1 MGVITV
7 RNLGQVRIAGDTP
20 TKKEIQRIGALIKTK
35 KEKAEK
41 RALPGIT
48 DDIEIPE
55 LTETGRQNLE
65 NIENYLKSPEFK
77 RLGTEVAFAVGGAMT
92 GGTLAAARLALRPAL
107 QTLYRS
113 LGAGV
118 GQATGAGIAS
128 TTFDPKEELAKD
140 VLRAFAQGATFEAV
154 GAAIPALINK
164 IKLRGIKTTKE
175 ADEAEKIIKS
185 QKEELGK
192 DISKLDDELATALK
206 EGQLTPGLQTENRFI
221 DIAENVT
228 EKSLFG
234 GGKLIKARKGAETLT
249 NKFLDDYIAN
259 YGDITRSD
267 YGDLLQ
273 RAITGNVDEW
283 KIAAKG
289 AYQALDDKLKVVS
302 GGARVDITDIKKSA
316 QKLLD
321 EAKPTEK
328 LQPDALKI
336 PRTILDQNDF
346 VPFSTANAIRSQFLG
361 VTRSTN
367 ELISGQ
373 SQRYAATLAKE
384 ITETLDDVG
393 KSNLSPSVRE
403 AYTKA
408 QKIWRDGSEVFNT
421 KLINKLIRDDPEQVF
436 KTLIKP
442 ERPSTVQ
449 KVFKAIN
456 ETKDEAVKKDLKDS
470 LKGAFLFDL
479 KSESIKRY
487 DTLKGDY
494 LLKNLNKY
502 GDSVLNE
509 LFTPAELANVRGLL
523 KSLKVAQQKTVGEG
537 VPGGVFIQLTQAG
550 ALLGLGTGVLTAPSI
565 AILLTPKIISS
576 LFTNPKFVNLLK
588 QGFALKPGDPKYYR
602 WSTRFINA
610 MVTEGL
616 MDRDEADDAL
626 DELESTR

>member
-7 RNLGQVRIAGDTP
+7 RNLGQVRIAGETP
-20 TKKEIQRIGALIKTK
+20 TKQEIQRIGALVK
-35 KEKAEK
+35 KNKQKAEK
-41 RALPGIT
+41 RALPGII
-48 DDIEIPE
+48 DDIEIAE
-55 LTETGRQNLE
+55 GNERTEA
-65 NIENYLKSPEFK
+65 IENYLKSKEFA
-77 RLGTEVAFAVGGAMT
+77 RLATEVGFAVGGAMT

-154 GAAIPALINK
+154 GAAVPALINK

-175 ADEAEKIIKS
+175 ADEAEQIIKS

-192 DISKLDDELATALK
+192 VSKLDDELATALK

-289 AYQALDDKLKVVS
+289 AYQALDDKLRVVS

-321 EAKPTEK
+321 EAKPTAK

-442 ERPSTVQ
+442 ERPSTVK

-456 ETKDEAVKKDLKDS
+456 KTKDEAVKKDLKDS

-550 ALLGLGTGVLTAPSI
+550 ALLGLGTGMFTLPSA

-616 MDRDEADDAL
+616 IDRDEADDAL

>member
-1 MGVITV
+1 MAVITV
-7 RNLGQVRIAGDTP
+7 RNLGQVRIAGETP
-20 TKKEIQRIGALIKTK
+20 TEQEKQRIGLLVQRQK
-35 KEKAEK
+35 KKLE
-41 RALPGIT
+41 RRSLPGIV
-48 DDIEIPE
+48 DDIDIAEGNE
-55 LTETGRQNLE
+55 RTEA
-65 NIENYLKSPEFK
+65 IENYLKSKEFA
-77 RLGTEVAFAVGGAMT
+77 RLATEVGFAIGGAMT
-92 GGTLAAARLALRPAL
+92 GGTLTAARLVLRPAL

-154 GAAIPALINK
+154 GAAVPALINK
-164 IKLRGIKTTKE
+164 IKVRGIKTTKE
-175 ADEAEKIIKS
+175 ADEAEQIIKS
-185 QKEELGK
+185 QKEK
-192 DISKLDDELATALK
+192 YSDVSKLDDEFANALK

-221 DIAENVT
+221 DIAENIT

-234 GGKLIKARKGAETLT
+234 GGKLIRARKGAETLT
-249 NKFLDDYIAN
+249 NKFLDDYISN
-259 YGDITRSD
+259 YGDITRKD

-273 RAITGNVDEW
+273 RTITGNVDQW
-283 KIAAKG
+283 KIASKN
-289 AYQALDDKLKVVS
+289 AYKELDDKLNVVS
-302 GGARVDITDIKKSA
+302 GGARVNITDIKKSA

-321 EAKPTEK
+321 EAKPTAK
-328 LQPDALKI
+328 LQADALKI
-336 PRTILDQNDF
+336 PKTILDQDDF

-373 SQRYAATLAKE
+373 SQRYAAKLASE
-384 ITETLDDVG
+384 ITDTINDVG

-403 AYTKA
+403 SYNRA
-408 QKIWRDGSEVFNT
+408 QKLWKDGSEVFNT
-421 KLINKLIRDDPEQVF
+421 KLINKLIKEDPEQAF

-442 ERPSTVQ
+442 ERSSTVE

-456 ETKDEAVKKDLKDS
+456 KTKDETVKKDLKDS
-470 LKGAFLFDL
+470 LRGAFLYDL

-509 LFTPAELANVRGLL
+509 LFTPAELSNVRGLL
-523 KSLKVAQQKTVGEG
+523 KALKVAQQKTTGEG
-537 VPGGVFIQLTQAG
+537 VPGGVFIQLIQGG
-550 ALLGLGTGVLTAPSI
+550 AVLGLGTGALTAP
-565 AILLTPKIISS
+565 AATILVAPRVIST
-576 LFTNPKFVNLLK
+576 LFTNPKFVKLLK
-588 QGFALKPGDPKYYR
+588 EGFALKPGDPKYYR

-616 MDRDEADDAL
+616 IDRDEADDAL
-626 DELESTR
+626 DELESTK

>member
-1 MGVITV
+1 MAVITV
-7 RNLGQVRIAGDTP
+7 RNLGQVRIAGETP
-20 TKKEIQRIGALIKTK
+20 TEQEKQRIGLLVQRQ
-35 KEKAEK
+35 KEKSE
-41 RALPGIT
+41 RRSLPGIV
-48 DDIEIPE
+48 DDIDIAEGNE
-55 LTETGRQNLE
+55 RTEA
-65 NIENYLKSPEFK
+65 IENYLKSKEFA
-77 RLGTEVAFAVGGAMT
+77 RLATEVGFAVGGAMT
-92 GGTLAAARLALRPAL
+92 GGTLAAARLVLRPAL

-113 LGAGV
+113 LGAGF

-128 TTFDPKEELAKD
+128 TTFDPKDELSKD

-154 GAAIPALINK
+154 GAAVPALISK
-164 IKLRGIKTTKE
+164 VKLRGIKTTKE
-175 ADEAEKIIKS
+175 ADEAEQIIKS
-185 QKEELGK
+185 QKEELSK
-192 DISKLDDELATALK
+192 VSKLDDELAIALK

-289 AYQALDDKLKVVS
+289 AYQALDDKLRVVS
-302 GGARVDITDIKKSA
+302 GGARVDITNLKKTA
-316 QKLLD
+316 QGLLD
-321 EAKPTEK
+321 EAKPTER
-328 LQPDALKI
+328 LQGDALKVL
-336 PRTILDQNDF
+336 RTVLDKDDF
-346 VPFSTANAIRSQFLG
+346 VPFQVANSMRSEFLG

-367 ELISGQ
+367 ELISGK

-456 ETKDEAVKKDLKDS
+456 KTKDEAVKKDLKDS

-509 LFTPAELANVRGLL
+509 LFTPVELANVRGLL

-550 ALLGLGTGVLTAPSI
+550 ALLGLGTGMFTLPSA

-616 MDRDEADDAL
+616 IDKDEADDAL

>member
-1 MGVITV
+1 MAVITV

-20 TKKEIQRIGALIKTK
+20 TEQEKQRIGALVQRQ
-35 KEKAEK
+35 KEKAE
-41 RALPGIT
+41 RRSLPGII
-48 DDIEIPE
+48 DDIDIAEGNE
-55 LTETGRQNLE
+55 RTEA
-65 NIENYLKSPEFK
+65 IENYLKSKEFA
-77 RLGTEVAFAVGGAMT
+77 RLATEVGFAIGGAMT
-92 GGTLAAARLALRPAL
+92 GGTLTAARLVLRPAL

-128 TTFDPKEELAKD
+128 TTFDPKEELSKD

-154 GAAIPALINK
+154 GAAVPALISK

-175 ADEAEKIIKS
+175 ADEAEQIIQT
-185 QKEELGK
+185 QKEK
-192 DISKLDDELATALK
+192 FSDVSKLDDELATALK

-267 YGDLLQ
+267 YGELLQ

-289 AYQALDDKLKVVS
+289 AYQALDDKLRVVS
-302 GGARVDITDIKKSA
+302 GGARVNITNLKKTA
-316 QKLLD
+316 QGLLD
-321 EAKPTEK
+321 EAKPTER
-328 LQPDALKI
+328 LQGDALKVL
-336 PRTILDQNDF
+336 RTVLDKDDF
-346 VPFSTANAIRSQFLG
+346 VPFQVANSMRSEFLG

-367 ELISGQ
+367 ELISGK

-421 KLINKLIRDDPEQVF
+421 KLINKLIREDPEQVF

-442 ERPSTVQ
+442 ERPSTVK

-456 ETKDEAVKKDLKDS
+456 KTKDPVVKKDLKDS

-487 DTLKGDY
+487 DTLRGDY

-509 LFTPAELANVRGLL
+509 LFTPAELSNVRGLL
-523 KSLKVAQQKTVGEG
+523 KALKVAQQKTVGEG

-550 ALLGLGTGVLTAPSI
+550 ALLGLGTGMFTLPSA

-588 QGFALKPGDPKYYR
+588 TGFALKPGDPKYYR

-616 MDRDEADDAL
+616 IDRDEADDAL
-626 DELESTR
+626 DELEQTR

>member
-7 RNLGQVRIAGDTP
+7 RNLGQVRISGETP
-20 TKKEIQRIGALIKTK
+20 TKQEIQKIGVLVQRQKA
-35 KEKAEK
+35 KAEK
-41 RALPGIT
+41 RSLPGII
-48 DDIEIPE
+48 DDIEIAE
-55 LTETGRQNLE
+55 GNERTEA
-65 NIENYLKSPEFK
+65 IEAYLKSPEFA
-77 RLGTEVAFAVGGAMT
+77 RLGTEVAFAIGGAMT

-154 GAAIPALINK
+154 GAAVPALINK

-175 ADEAEKIIKS
+175 ADEAEQIIKS

-321 EAKPTEK
+321 EAKPTAK

-336 PRTILDQNDF
+336 PKTILEQNDF

-421 KLINKLIRDDPEQVF
+421 KLINKLIREDPEQVF

-456 ETKDEAVKKDLKDS
+456 KTKDEAVKKDLKDS

-509 LFTPAELANVRGLL
+509 LFTPTELANVRGLL

-550 ALLGLGTGVLTAPSI
+550 ALLGLGTGMFTLPSA

-588 QGFALKPGDPKYYR
+588 QGFALKPGDPKYYK

-616 MDRDEADDAL
+616 IDKDEADDAL

>member
-7 RNLGQVRIAGDTP
+7 RNLGQVRIAGETP
-20 TKKEIQRIGALIKTK
+20 TKQEIQRIGALVK
-35 KEKAEK
+35 KNKQKAEK
-41 RALPGIT
+41 RALPGII
-48 DDIEIPE
+48 DDIEIAE
-55 LTETGRQNLE
+55 GNERTDA
-65 NIENYLKSPEFK
+65 IEAYLKSPEFR

-118 GQATGAGIAS
+118 GQATGAGISS

-154 GAAIPALINK
+154 GAAVPALINK

-175 ADEAEKIIKS
+175 ADEAEQIIKS

-289 AYQALDDKLKVVS
+289 AYQALDDKLRVVS

-321 EAKPTEK
+321 EAKPTAK

-408 QKIWRDGSEVFNT
+408 QKIWRDGSEVFNI

-456 ETKDEAVKKDLKDS
+456 KTKDEAVKKDLKDS

-550 ALLGLGTGVLTAPSI
+550 ALLGLGTGMFTLPSA

-588 QGFALKPGDPKYYR
+588 TGFALKPGDPKYYR

-616 MDRDEADDAL
+616 IDRDEADDAL

>member
-1 MGVITV
+1 MAVITV

-20 TKKEIQRIGALIKTK
+20 TEQEKERIGALVQRQ
-35 KEKAEK
+35 KEKAE
-41 RALPGIT
+41 RRSLPGIV
-48 DDIEIPE
+48 DDIDIAEGNE
-55 LTETGRQNLE
+55 RTEA
-65 NIENYLKSPEFK
+65 IENYLKSKEFA
-77 RLGTEVAFAVGGAMT
+77 RLATEVGFAIGGAMT
-92 GGTLAAARLALRPAL
+92 GGTLTAARLVLRPAL

-128 TTFDPKEELAKD
+128 TTFDPKEELSKD

-154 GAAIPALINK
+154 GAAVPALISK

-175 ADEAEKIIKS
+175 ADEAEQIIQT
-185 QKEELGK
+185 QKEK
-192 DISKLDDELATALK
+192 FSDVSKLDDELATALK

-267 YGDLLQ
+267 YGELLQ

-289 AYQALDDKLKVVS
+289 AYQALDDKLRVVS
-302 GGARVDITDIKKSA
+302 GGARVNITNLKKTA
-316 QKLLD
+316 QGLLD
-321 EAKPTEK
+321 EAKPTER
-328 LQPDALKI
+328 LQGDALKVL
-336 PRTILDQNDF
+336 RTVLDKDDF
-346 VPFSTANAIRSQFLG
+346 VPFQVANSMRSEFLG

-367 ELISGQ
+367 ELISGK

-421 KLINKLIRDDPEQVF
+421 KLINKLIREDPEQVF

-442 ERPSTVQ
+442 ERPSTVK

-456 ETKDEAVKKDLKDS
+456 KTKDPVVKKDLKDS

-487 DTLKGDY
+487 DTLRGDY

-509 LFTPAELANVRGLL
+509 LFTPAELSNVRGLL
-523 KSLKVAQQKTVGEG
+523 KALKVAQQKTVGEG

-550 ALLGLGTGVLTAPSI
+550 ALLGLGTGMFTLPSA

-588 QGFALKPGDPKYYR
+588 TGFALKPGDPKYYR

-616 MDRDEADDAL
+616 IDRDEADDAL
-626 DELESTR
+626 DELEQTR

>member
-1 MGVITV
+1 MAVITV
-7 RNLGQVRIAGDTP
+7 RNLGQVRISGETP
-20 TKKEIQRIGALIKTK
+20 TEQEKQRIGLLVQRQ
-35 KEKAEK
+35 KEKSE
-41 RALPGIT
+41 RRSLPGIV
-48 DDIEIPE
+48 DDIDIAEGNE
-55 LTETGRQNLE
+55 RTEA
-65 NIENYLKSPEFK
+65 IENYLKSKEFA
-77 RLGTEVAFAVGGAMT
+77 RLATEVGFAVGGAMT
-92 GGTLAAARLALRPAL
+92 GGTLAAARLVLRPAL

-113 LGAGV
+113 LGAGF

-128 TTFDPKEELAKD
+128 TTFDPKDELSKD

-154 GAAIPALINK
+154 GAAVPALISK
-164 IKLRGIKTTKE
+164 VKLRGIKTTKE
-175 ADEAEKIIKS
+175 ADEAEQIIKS
-185 QKEELGK
+185 QKEELSK
-192 DISKLDDELATALK
+192 VSKLDDELATALK

-289 AYQALDDKLKVVS
+289 AYQALDDKLRVVS

-321 EAKPTEK
+321 EAKPTAK

-421 KLINKLIRDDPEQVF
+421 KLINKLIREDPEQVF
-436 KTLIKP
+436 KNLIKP

-456 ETKDEAVKKDLKDS
+456 KTKDEAVKKDLKDS

-550 ALLGLGTGVLTAPSI
+550 ALLGLGTGMFTLPSA

-616 MDRDEADDAL
+616 IDKDEADDAL

>member
-1 MGVITV
+1 MAVITV
-7 RNLGQVRIAGDTP
+7 RNLGQVRISGETP
-20 TKKEIQRIGALIKTK
+20 TEQEKQRIGLLVQRQ
-35 KEKAEK
+35 KEKSE
-41 RALPGIT
+41 RRSLPGIV
-48 DDIEIPE
+48 DDIDIAEGNE
-55 LTETGRQNLE
+55 RTEA
-65 NIENYLKSPEFK
+65 IENYLKSKEFA
-77 RLGTEVAFAVGGAMT
+77 RLATEVGFAVGGAMT
-92 GGTLAAARLALRPAL
+92 GGTLAAARLVLRPAL

-113 LGAGV
+113 LGAGF

-128 TTFDPKEELAKD
+128 TTFDPKDELSKD

-154 GAAIPALINK
+154 GAAVPALISK
-164 IKLRGIKTTKE
+164 VKLRGIKTTKE
-175 ADEAEKIIKS
+175 ADEAEQIIKS
-185 QKEELGK
+185 QKEELSK
-192 DISKLDDELATALK
+192 VSKLDDELATALK

-289 AYQALDDKLKVVS
+289 AYQALDDKLRVVS

-321 EAKPTEK
+321 EAKPTAK

-373 SQRYAATLAKE
+373 SQRYAAILAKE
-384 ITETLDDVG
+384 ITETLDDIG

-421 KLINKLIRDDPEQVF
+421 KLINKLIREDPEQVF

-456 ETKDEAVKKDLKDS
+456 KTKDEAVKKDLKDS

-550 ALLGLGTGVLTAPSI
+550 ALLGLGTGMFTLPSA

-616 MDRDEADDAL
+616 IDKDEADDAL

>member
-1 MGVITV
+1 MAVITV
-7 RNLGQVRIAGDTP
+7 RNLGQVRIAGETP
-20 TKKEIQRIGALIKTK
+20 TEQEKQRIGALLKTK
-35 KEKAEK
+35 KERAEK
-41 RALPGIT
+41 RALPGIV
-48 DDIEIPE
+48 DDIEVPE
-55 LTETGRQNLE
+55 LTETGKQNLE
-65 NIENYLKSPEFK
+65 NIENYLKSPEFA
-77 RLGTEVAFAVGGAMT
+77 RLGTEVAFAIGGAMT

-164 IKLRGIKTTKE
+164 IKLKGIKTTKE
-175 ADEAEKIIKS
+175 ADKAEQIIKS
-185 QKEELGK
+185 QKEKYSEVSDLN
-192 DISKLDDELATALK
+192 DEFVNALK
-206 EGQLTPGLQTENRFI
+206 EGQLTPGLQTENRFV
-221 DIAENVT
+221 DILENVT

-259 YGDITRSD
+259 YGSVTRND
-267 YGDLLQ
+267 YGELLQ
-273 RAITGNVDEW
+273 KTISDNVDLW
-283 KIAAKG
+283 KTAARG
-289 AYQALDDKLKVVS
+289 AYKDLDDKLKVVS
-302 GGARVDITDIKKSA
+302 GGARVDIRDIKKTA
-316 QKLLD
+316 QNLLD
-321 EAKPTEK
+321 EAKPTAK

-336 PRTILDQNDF
+336 PRTILEQEDF
-346 VPFSTANAIRSQFLG
+346 IPFSTANSIRSQFLG

-373 SQRYAATLAKE
+373 SQRYAATLANQ
-384 ITETLDDVG
+384 ITKTFEDVG

-408 QKIWRDGSEVFNT
+408 QKLWKDGSDIFNV
-421 KLINKLIRDDPEQVF
+421 KIIKRLINQDPDQVF

-442 ERPSTVQ
+442 ERPNTIQ

-456 ETKDEAVKKDLKDS
+456 ETKDQAVKKDLKDS
-470 LKGAFLFDL
+470 LKGALLFDL
-479 KSESIKRY
+479 KSESIKNY
-487 DTLKGDY
+487 KTLNGKY

-502 GDSVLNE
+502 GDSVLKE
-509 LFTPAELANVRGLL
+509 LFEPKELNQVRGLL
-523 KSLKVAQQKTVGEG
+523 EALEVAQKKTVGEG

-550 ALLGLGTGVLTAPSI
+550 ALLGLGTGVFTLPSV
-565 AILLTPKIISS
+565 AILLTPKVISS

>member
-1 MGVITV
+1 MAVITV

-20 TKKEIQRIGALIKTK
+20 TEQEKQRIGALVQRQKQ
-35 KEKAEK
+35 KAE
-41 RALPGIT
+41 RRSLPGIV
-48 DDIEIPE
+48 DDIDIAEGNE
-55 LTETGRQNLE
+55 RTEA
-65 NIENYLKSPEFK
+65 IENYLKSKEFA
-77 RLGTEVAFAVGGAMT
+77 RLATEVGFAVGGAMT
-92 GGTLAAARLALRPAL
+92 GGTLAAARLVLRPAL

-128 TTFDPKEELAKD
+128 TTFDPKDELSKD

-154 GAAIPALINK
+154 GAAVPALISK
-164 IKLRGIKTTKE
+164 VKLRGIKTSKD
-175 ADEAEKIIKS
+175 ADEAEQIIKS

-192 DISKLDDELATALK
+192 VSKLDDELATALK
-206 EGQLTPGLQTENRFI
+206 EGQLTPGLQTENRLI

-234 GGKLIKARKGAETLT
+234 GGKLIRARKGAETLT
-249 NKFLDDYIAN
+249 NKFLDDYISN
-259 YGDITRSD
+259 YGDITRKD
-267 YGDLLQ
+267 YGNLLQ

-283 KIAAKG
+283 KIASKG
-289 AYQALDDKLKVVS
+289 AYNSLDQELAKVP
-302 GGARVDITDIKKSA
+302 GGVRVNIKSIKEKA

-321 EAKPTEK
+321 EAKPTAG
-328 LQPDALKI
+328 LQKDALKI
-336 PRTILDQNDF
+336 PRTILAQNDF

-373 SQRYAATLAKE
+373 SQRYAATLASD
-384 ITETLDDVG
+384 ITDAMADFG
-393 KSNLSPSVRE
+393 KTNLSNE
-403 AYTKA
+403 ARQAYNFA
-408 QKIWRDGSEVFNT
+408 QKTYKDGAETFNT
-421 KLINKLIRDDPEQVF
+421 KLINKLIREDPEQVF

-442 ERPSTVQ
+442 ERSSTVE

-456 ETKDEAVKKDLKDS
+456 KTKDPVIKKDLKDS

-487 DTLKGDY
+487 DTLNGDF

-509 LFTPAELANVRGLL
+509 LFTPAELSNVRGLL
-523 KSLKVAQQKTVGEG
+523 KALKVAQQKTTGEG
-537 VPGGVFIQLTQAG
+537 VPGGVFIQLIQGG
-550 ALLGLGTGVLTAPSI
+550 AVLGLGTGALTVPS
-565 AILLTPKIISS
+565 ATILLAPKVIST
-576 LFTNPKFVNLLK
+576 LFTNPKFIKLLK
-588 QGFALKPGDPKYYR
+588 TGFGLKPGDPKYYR

-616 MDRDEADDAL
+616 IDRDEADDAL

>member
-1 MGVITV
+1 MAVITV
-7 RNLGQVRIAGDTP
+7 RNLGQVRISGETP
-20 TKKEIQRIGALIKTK
+20 TEQEKQRIGLLVQRQ
-35 KEKAEK
+35 KEKSE
-41 RALPGIT
+41 RRSLPGIV
-48 DDIEIPE
+48 DDIDIAEGNE
-55 LTETGRQNLE
+55 RTEA
-65 NIENYLKSPEFK
+65 IENYLKSKEFA
-77 RLGTEVAFAVGGAMT
+77 RLATEVGFAVGGAMT
-92 GGTLAAARLALRPAL
+92 GGTLAAARLVLRPAL

-113 LGAGV
+113 LGAGF

-128 TTFDPKEELAKD
+128 TTFDPKDELSKD

-154 GAAIPALINK
+154 GAAVPALISK
-164 IKLRGIKTTKE
+164 VKLRGIKTTKE
-175 ADEAEKIIKS
+175 ADEAEQIIKS
-185 QKEELGK
+185 QKEELSK
-192 DISKLDDELATALK
+192 VSKLDDELATALK

-283 KIAAKG
+283 KIAAKA
-289 AYQALDDKLKVVS
+289 AYQALDDKLRVVS

-321 EAKPTEK
+321 EAKPTAK

-421 KLINKLIRDDPEQVF
+421 KLINKLIREDPEQVF

-456 ETKDEAVKKDLKDS
+456 KTKDEAVKKDLKDS

-550 ALLGLGTGVLTAPSI
+550 ALLGLGTGMFTLPSA

-616 MDRDEADDAL
+616 IDKDEADDAL

>member
-1 MGVITV
+1 MAVITV

-20 TKKEIQRIGALIKTK
+20 TEQEKQRIGALVQRQ
-35 KEKAEK
+35 KEKAE
-41 RALPGIT
+41 RRSLPGIV
-48 DDIEIPE
+48 DDIDIAEGNE
-55 LTETGRQNLE
+55 RTEA
-65 NIENYLKSPEFK
+65 IENYLKSKEFA
-77 RLGTEVAFAVGGAMT
+77 RLATEVGFAIGGAMT
-92 GGTLAAARLALRPAL
+92 GGTLAAARLVLRPAL

-128 TTFDPKEELAKD
+128 TTFDPKDELSKD

-154 GAAIPALINK
+154 GAAVPALISK
-164 IKLRGIKTTKE
+164 VKLRGIKTSKE
-175 ADEAEKIIKS
+175 ADEAEQIIQT
-185 QKEELGK
+185 QKEK
-192 DISKLDDELATALK
+192 FSDVSKLDDELAIALK
-206 EGQLTPGLQTENRFI
+206 EGQLTPGLQTNNRFI

-234 GGKLIKARKGAETLT
+234 GGKLIQARKGAETLT

-267 YGDLLQ
+267 YGELLQ

-289 AYQALDDKLKVVS
+289 AYNALDQELAKVS
-302 GGARVDITDIKKSA
+302 GGARVNITNLKKTA
-316 QKLLD
+316 QGLLD
-321 EAKPTEK
+321 EAKPTER
-328 LQPDALKI
+328 LQGDALKVL
-336 PRTILDQNDF
+336 RTVLDKDDF
-346 VPFSTANAIRSQFLG
+346 VPFQVANSMRSEFLG

-367 ELISGQ
+367 ELISGK

-421 KLINKLIRDDPEQVF
+421 KLINKLIKEDPEQVF

-442 ERPSTVQ
+442 ERASTVK

-487 DTLKGDY
+487 DTLRGDY

-509 LFTPAELANVRGLL
+509 LFTPTELASVRGLL

-550 ALLGLGTGVLTAPSI
+550 ALLGLGTGMFTLPSA

-588 QGFALKPGDPKYYR
+588 TGFALKPGDPKYYR

-616 MDRDEADDAL
+616 IDRDEADDAL
-626 DELESTR
+626 DELEQTR

>member
-1 MGVITV
+1 MAVITV

-20 TKKEIQRIGALIKTK
+20 TEQEKERIGALVQRQ
-35 KEKAEK
+35 KEKAE
-41 RALPGIT
+41 RRSLPGIV
-48 DDIEIPE
+48 DDIDIAEGNE
-55 LTETGRQNLE
+55 RTEA
-65 NIENYLKSPEFK
+65 IENYLKSKEFA
-77 RLGTEVAFAVGGAMT
+77 RLATEVGFAIGGAMT
-92 GGTLAAARLALRPAL
+92 GGTLTAARLVLRPAL

-118 GQATGAGIAS
+118 GQATGAGISS
-128 TTFDPKEELAKD
+128 TTFDPKEELSKD

-154 GAAIPALINK
+154 GAAVPALISK
-164 IKLRGIKTTKE
+164 IKLRGIKTTKD
-175 ADEAEKIIKS
+175 ADEAEKIIQT
-185 QKEELGK
+185 QKEK
-192 DISKLDDELATALK
+192 FSDVSKLDDELATALK

-267 YGDLLQ
+267 YGELLQ

-289 AYQALDDKLKVVS
+289 AYQALDDKLRVVS
-302 GGARVDITDIKKSA
+302 GGARVNITNLKKTA
-316 QKLLD
+316 QGLLD
-321 EAKPTEK
+321 EAKPTER
-328 LQPDALKI
+328 LQGDALKVL
-336 PRTILDQNDF
+336 RTVLDKDDF
-346 VPFSTANAIRSQFLG
+346 VPFQVANSMRSEFLG

-367 ELISGQ
+367 ELISGK

-421 KLINKLIRDDPEQVF
+421 KLINKLIREDPEQVF

-442 ERPSTVQ
+442 ERPSTVK

-456 ETKDEAVKKDLKDS
+456 KTKDPVVKKDLKDS

-487 DTLKGDY
+487 DTLRGDY

-509 LFTPAELANVRGLL
+509 LFTPAELSNVRGLL
-523 KSLKVAQQKTVGEG
+523 KALKVAQQKTVGEG

-550 ALLGLGTGVLTAPSI
+550 ALLGLGTGMFTLPSA

-588 QGFALKPGDPKYYR
+588 TGFALKPGDPKYYR

-616 MDRDEADDAL
+616 IDRDEADDAL
-626 DELESTR
+626 DELEQTR

>member
-1 MGVITV
+1 MAVITV

-20 TKKEIQRIGALIKTK
+20 TEQEKQRIGALVQRQ
-35 KEKAEK
+35 KEKAE
-41 RALPGIT
+41 RRSLPGII
-48 DDIEIPE
+48 DDIDIAEGNE
-55 LTETGRQNLE
+55 RTEA
-65 NIENYLKSPEFK
+65 IENYLKSKEFA
-77 RLGTEVAFAVGGAMT
+77 RLATEVGFAIGGAMT
-92 GGTLAAARLALRPAL
+92 GGTLAAARLVLRPAL

-128 TTFDPKEELAKD
+128 TTFDPKEELSKD

-154 GAAIPALINK
+154 GAAVPALISK
-164 IKLRGIKTTKE
+164 IKLRGIKTSKD
-175 ADEAEKIIKS
+175 ADEAEKIIQS

-192 DISKLDDELATALK
+192 VSKLDDELATALK

-267 YGDLLQ
+267 YGELLQ

-289 AYQALDDKLKVVS
+289 AYQALDDKLRVVS

-321 EAKPTEK
+321 EAKPTAK

-336 PRTILDQNDF
+336 PKTILEQNDF

-373 SQRYAATLAKE
+373 SQRYAAILAKE

-421 KLINKLIRDDPEQVF
+421 KLINKLIREDPEQVF

-442 ERPSTVQ
+442 ERPSTVK

-456 ETKDEAVKKDLKDS
+456 ETKDQTVKKDLKDS

-509 LFTPAELANVRGLL
+509 LFTPAELTNVRGLL
-523 KSLKVAQQKTVGEG
+523 SALKVAQQKTVGEG

-550 ALLGLGTGVLTAPSI
+550 ALLGLGTGMFTLPSA

-576 LFTNPKFVNLLK
+576 LFTNTKFVNLLK
-588 QGFALKPGDPKYYR
+588 TGFALKPGDPKYYR

-616 MDRDEADDAL
+616 IDRDEADDAL
-626 DELESTR
+626 DELEQTR

>member
-1 MGVITV
+1 MAVITV
-7 RNLGQVRIAGDTP
+7 RNLGQVRIAGETP
-20 TKKEIQRIGALIKTK
+20 TEQEKQRIGLLVQRQ
-35 KEKAEK
+35 KEKSE
-41 RALPGIT
+41 RRSLPGIV
-48 DDIEIPE
+48 DDIDIAEGNE
-55 LTETGRQNLE
+55 RTEA
-65 NIENYLKSPEFK
+65 IENYLKSKEFA
-77 RLGTEVAFAVGGAMT
+77 RLATEVGFAVGGAMT
-92 GGTLAAARLALRPAL
+92 GGTLAAARLVLRPAL

-113 LGAGV
+113 LGAGF

-128 TTFDPKEELAKD
+128 TTFDPKEELSKD

-154 GAAIPALINK
+154 GAAVPALISK
-164 IKLRGIKTTKE
+164 VKLRGIKTTKE
-175 ADEAEKIIKS
+175 ADEAEQIIKS
-185 QKEELGK
+185 QKEELSK
-192 DISKLDDELATALK
+192 VSKLDDELAIALK

-289 AYQALDDKLKVVS
+289 AYQALDDKLRVVS
-302 GGARVDITDIKKSA
+302 GGARVDITNLKKTA
-316 QKLLD
+316 QGLLD
-321 EAKPTEK
+321 EAKPTER
-328 LQPDALKI
+328 LQGDALKVL
-336 PRTILDQNDF
+336 RTVLDKDDF
-346 VPFSTANAIRSQFLG
+346 VPFQVANSMRSEFLG

-367 ELISGQ
+367 ELISGK

-421 KLINKLIRDDPEQVF
+421 KLINKLIRDDPEEVF

-456 ETKDEAVKKDLKDS
+456 KTKDEAVKKDLKDS

-509 LFTPAELANVRGLL
+509 LFTPVELANVRGLL

-550 ALLGLGTGVLTAPSI
+550 ALLGLGTGMFTLPSA

-616 MDRDEADDAL
+616 IDKDEADDAL

>member
-1 MGVITV
+1 MAVITV

-20 TKKEIQRIGALIKTK
+20 TEQEKQRIGALVQRQ
-35 KEKAEK
+35 KEKAE
-41 RALPGIT
+41 RRSLPGIV
-48 DDIEIPE
+48 DDIDIAEGNE
-55 LTETGRQNLE
+55 RTEA
-65 NIENYLKSPEFK
+65 IENYLKSKEFA
-77 RLGTEVAFAVGGAMT
+77 RLATEVGFAVGGAMT
-92 GGTLAAARLALRPAL
+92 GGTLAAARLVLRPAL

-128 TTFDPKEELAKD
+128 TTFDPKDELSKD

-154 GAAIPALINK
+154 GAAVPALISK
-164 IKLRGIKTTKE
+164 IKVRGIKTSKD
-175 ADEAEKIIKS
+175 ADEAEQIIKS

-192 DISKLDDELATALK
+192 VSKLDDELATALK
-206 EGQLTPGLQTENRFI
+206 EGQLTPGLQTENRLI

-234 GGKLIKARKGAETLT
+234 GGKLIRARKGAETLT

-267 YGDLLQ
+267 YGELLQ

-289 AYQALDDKLKVVS
+289 AYQALDDKLRVVS

-321 EAKPTEK
+321 EAKPTAK

-336 PRTILDQNDF
+336 PKTILEQNDF

-384 ITETLDDVG
+384 ITETLNDVG

-408 QKIWRDGSEVFNT
+408 QKIWKDGSEVFNT
-421 KLINKLIRDDPEQVF
+421 KLINKLIREDPEQVF

-456 ETKDEAVKKDLKDS
+456 KTKDPVVKKDLKDS

-487 DTLKGDY
+487 DTLNGDF

-509 LFTPAELANVRGLL
+509 LFTPAELSNVRGLL
-523 KSLKVAQQKTVGEG
+523 KALKVAQQKTTGEG
-537 VPGGVFIQLTQAG
+537 VPGGVFIQLIQGG
-550 ALLGLGTGVLTAPSI
+550 AVLGLGTGALTVPS
-565 AILLTPKIISS
+565 ATILLAPKVIST
-576 LFTNPKFVNLLK
+576 LFTNPKFIKLLK
-588 QGFALKPGDPKYYR
+588 TGFGLKPGDPKYYR

-616 MDRDEADDAL
+616 IDKDEADDAL

>member
-1 MGVITV
+1 MAVITV

-20 TKKEIQRIGALIKTK
+20 TEQEKQRIGALVQRQ
-35 KEKAEK
+35 KEKAE
-41 RALPGIT
+41 RRSLPGIV
-48 DDIEIPE
+48 DDIDIAEGNE
-55 LTETGRQNLE
+55 RTEA
-65 NIENYLKSPEFK
+65 IENYLKSKEFA
-77 RLGTEVAFAVGGAMT
+77 RLATEVGFAIGGAMT
-92 GGTLAAARLALRPAL
+92 GGTLTAARLVLRPAL
-107 QTLYRS
+107 KTLYRS

-128 TTFDPKEELAKD
+128 TTFDPKEELSKD

-154 GAAIPALINK
+154 GAAVPALISK
-164 IKLRGIKTTKE
+164 IKVRGIKTSKD
-175 ADEAEKIIKS
+175 ADEAEKIIQS

-192 DISKLDDELATALK
+192 VSKLDDELATAIK
-206 EGQLTPGLQTENRFI
+206 EGQLTPGLQTNNRFI

-234 GGKLIKARKGAETLT
+234 GGKLIQARKGAETLT

-267 YGDLLQ
+267 YGELLQ

-289 AYQALDDKLKVVS
+289 AYQALDDKLRVVS
-302 GGARVDITDIKKSA
+302 GGARVNITDIKKSA

-321 EAKPTEK
+321 EAKPTAK

-336 PRTILDQNDF
+336 PKTILEQNDF

-373 SQRYAATLAKE
+373 SQRYAAILAKE

-421 KLINKLIRDDPEQVF
+421 KLINKLIKEDPEQVF

-442 ERPSTVQ
+442 ERASTVK

-456 ETKDEAVKKDLKDS
+456 KTKDEAVKKDLKDS

-487 DTLKGDY
+487 DTLRGDY

-509 LFTPAELANVRGLL
+509 LFTPTELASVRGLL

-550 ALLGLGTGVLTAPSI
+550 ALLGLGTGMFTLPSA

-588 QGFALKPGDPKYYR
+588 TGFALKPGDPKYYR

-610 MVTEGL
+610 MVTEEL
-616 MDRDEADDAL
+616 IDRDEADDAL
-626 DELESTR
+626 DELEQTR

>member
-1 MGVITV
+1 MAVITV

-20 TKKEIQRIGALIKTK
+20 TEQEKQRIGALVQRQ
-35 KEKAEK
+35 KEKAE
-41 RALPGIT
+41 RRSLPGII
-48 DDIEIPE
+48 DDIDIAEGNE
-55 LTETGRQNLE
+55 RTEA
-65 NIENYLKSPEFK
+65 IENYLKSKEFA
-77 RLGTEVAFAVGGAMT
+77 RLATEVGFAIGGAMT
-92 GGTLAAARLALRPAL
+92 GGTLTAARLVLRPAL

-128 TTFDPKEELAKD
+128 TTFDPKEELSKD

-154 GAAIPALINK
+154 GAAVPALISK
-164 IKLRGIKTTKE
+164 IKLRGIKTSKD
-175 ADEAEKIIKS
+175 ADEAEKIIQS

-192 DISKLDDELATALK
+192 VSKLDDELATALK

-267 YGDLLQ
+267 YGELLQ

-289 AYQALDDKLKVVS
+289 AYQALDDKLRVVS

-321 EAKPTEK
+321 EAKPTAK

-336 PRTILDQNDF
+336 PKTILEQNDF

-373 SQRYAATLAKE
+373 SQRYAAILAKE
-384 ITETLDDVG
+384 ITKTLDDVG

-456 ETKDEAVKKDLKDS
+456 KTKDEAVKKDLKDS

-509 LFTPAELANVRGLL
+509 LFTPVELANVRGLL

-550 ALLGLGTGVLTAPSI
+550 ALLGLGTGMFTLPSA

-616 MDRDEADDAL
+616 IDKDEADDAL
-626 DELESTR
+626 DELESTK

>member
-1 MGVITV
+1 MAVITV

-20 TKKEIQRIGALIKTK
+20 TEQEKQRIGALVQRQ
-35 KEKAEK
+35 KEKAE
-41 RALPGIT
+41 RRSLPGIV
-48 DDIEIPE
+48 DDIDIAEGNE
-55 LTETGRQNLE
+55 RTEA
-65 NIENYLKSPEFK
+65 IENYLKSKEFA
-77 RLGTEVAFAVGGAMT
+77 RLATEVGFAIGGAMT
-92 GGTLAAARLALRPAL
+92 GGTLTAARLVLRPAL

-154 GAAIPALINK
+154 GAAVPALISK
-164 IKLRGIKTTKE
+164 VKLRGIKTSKE
-175 ADEAEKIIKS
+175 ADEAEQIIQT
-185 QKEELGK
+185 QKEK
-192 DISKLDDELATALK
+192 FSDVSKLDDELAIALK
-206 EGQLTPGLQTENRFI
+206 EGQLTPGLQTNNRFI

-234 GGKLIKARKGAETLT
+234 GGKLIQARKGAETLT

-267 YGDLLQ
+267 YGELLQ

-289 AYQALDDKLKVVS
+289 AYNALDQELAKVS
-302 GGARVDITDIKKSA
+302 GGARVNITNLKKTA
-316 QKLLD
+316 QGLLD
-321 EAKPTEK
+321 EAKPTER
-328 LQPDALKI
+328 LQGDALKVL
-336 PRTILDQNDF
+336 RTVLDKDDF
-346 VPFSTANAIRSQFLG
+346 VPFQVANSMRSEFLG

-367 ELISGQ
+367 ELISGK

-421 KLINKLIRDDPEQVF
+421 KLINKLIKEDPEQVF

-442 ERPSTVQ
+442 ERASTVK

-487 DTLKGDY
+487 DTLRGDY

-509 LFTPAELANVRGLL
+509 LFTPTELASVRGLL

-550 ALLGLGTGVLTAPSI
+550 ALLGLGTGMFTLPSA

-588 QGFALKPGDPKYYR
+588 TGFALKPGDPKYYR

-616 MDRDEADDAL
+616 IDRDEADDAL
-626 DELESTR
+626 DELEQTR

>member
-1 MGVITV
+1 MAVITV
-7 RNLGQVRIAGDTP
+7 RNLGQVRISGETP
-20 TKKEIQRIGALIKTK
+20 TEQEKQRIGLLVQRQ
-35 KEKAEK
+35 KEKSE
-41 RALPGIT
+41 RRSLPGIV
-48 DDIEIPE
+48 DDIDIAEGNE
-55 LTETGRQNLE
+55 RTEA
-65 NIENYLKSPEFK
+65 IENYLKSKEFA
-77 RLGTEVAFAVGGAMT
+77 RLATEVGFAVGGAMT
-92 GGTLAAARLALRPAL
+92 GGTLAAARLVLRPAL

-113 LGAGV
+113 LGAGF

-128 TTFDPKEELAKD
+128 TTFDPKDELSKD

-154 GAAIPALINK
+154 GAAVPALISK
-164 IKLRGIKTTKE
+164 VKLRGIKTTKE
-175 ADEAEKIIKS
+175 ADEAEQIIKS
-185 QKEELGK
+185 QKEELSK
-192 DISKLDDELATALK
+192 VSKLDDELATALK

-289 AYQALDDKLKVVS
+289 AYQALDDKLRVVS

-321 EAKPTEK
+321 EAKPTAK

-421 KLINKLIRDDPEQVF
+421 KLINKLIKEDPEQVF

-442 ERPSTVQ
+442 ERASTVK

-456 ETKDEAVKKDLKDS
+456 KTKDEAVKKDLKDS

-550 ALLGLGTGVLTAPSI
+550 ALLGLGTGMFTLPSA

-616 MDRDEADDAL
+616 IDKDEADDAL

>member
-1 MGVITV
+1 MAVITV

-20 TKKEIQRIGALIKTK
+20 TEQEKQRIGALVQRQKQ
-35 KEKAEK
+35 KAE
-41 RALPGIT
+41 RRSLPGII
-48 DDIEIPE
+48 DDIDIAEGNE
-55 LTETGRQNLE
+55 RTEA
-65 NIENYLKSPEFK
+65 IENYLKSKEFA
-77 RLGTEVAFAVGGAMT
+77 RLATEVGFAVGGAMT
-92 GGTLAAARLALRPAL
+92 GGTLAAARLVLRPAL

-113 LGAGV
+113 LGAGF

-128 TTFDPKEELAKD
+128 TTFDPKDELSKD

-154 GAAIPALINK
+154 GAAVPALISK
-164 IKLRGIKTTKE
+164 VKLRGIKTTKE
-175 ADEAEKIIKS
+175 ADEAEQIIKS
-185 QKEELGK
+185 QKEELSK
-192 DISKLDDELATALK
+192 VSKLDDELATALK

-289 AYQALDDKLKVVS
+289 AYQALDDKLRVVS

-321 EAKPTEK
+321 EAKPTAK

-373 SQRYAATLAKE
+373 SQRYAAILAKE
-384 ITETLDDVG
+384 ITKTLDDVG

-456 ETKDEAVKKDLKDS
+456 KTKDEAVKKDLKDS

-509 LFTPAELANVRGLL
+509 LFTPVELANVRGLL

-550 ALLGLGTGVLTAPSI
+550 ALLGLGTGMFTLPSA

-616 MDRDEADDAL
+616 IDKDEADDAL
-626 DELESTR
+626 DELESTK

>member
-1 MGVITV
+1 MAVITV
-7 RNLGQVRIAGDTP
+7 RNLGQVRIAGETP
-20 TKKEIQRIGALIKTK
+20 TEQEKQRIGLLVQRQ
-35 KEKAEK
+35 KEKSE
-41 RALPGIT
+41 RRSLPGII
-48 DDIEIPE
+48 DDIDIAEGNE
-55 LTETGRQNLE
+55 RTEA
-65 NIENYLKSPEFK
+65 IENYLKSKEFA
-77 RLGTEVAFAVGGAMT
+77 RLATEVGFAVGGAMT
-92 GGTLAAARLALRPAL
+92 GGTLAAARLVLRPAL

-113 LGAGV
+113 LGAGF

-128 TTFDPKEELAKD
+128 TTFDPKDELSKD

-154 GAAIPALINK
+154 GAAVPALISK
-164 IKLRGIKTTKE
+164 VKLRGIKTTKE
-175 ADEAEKIIKS
+175 ADEAEQIIKS
-185 QKEELGK
+185 QKEELSK
-192 DISKLDDELATALK
+192 VSKLDDELAIALK

-289 AYQALDDKLKVVS
+289 AYQALDDKLRVVS
-302 GGARVDITDIKKSA
+302 GGARVDITNLKKTA
-316 QKLLD
+316 QGLLD
-321 EAKPTEK
+321 EAKPTER
-328 LQPDALKI
+328 LQGDALKVL
-336 PRTILDQNDF
+336 RTVLDKDDF
-346 VPFSTANAIRSQFLG
+346 VPFQVANSMRSEFLG

-367 ELISGQ
+367 ELISGK

-421 KLINKLIRDDPEQVF
+421 KLINKLIREDPEQVF

-456 ETKDEAVKKDLKDS
+456 KTKDEAVKKDLKDS

-550 ALLGLGTGVLTAPSI
+550 ALLGLGTGMFTLPSA

-588 QGFALKPGDPKYYR
+588 TGFALKPGDPKYYR

-616 MDRDEADDAL
+616 IDRDEADDAL

>member
-1 MGVITV
+1 MAVITV
-7 RNLGQVRIAGDTP
+7 RNLGQVRISGETP
-20 TKKEIQRIGALIKTK
+20 TEQEKQRIGLLVQRQ
-35 KEKAEK
+35 KEKSE
-41 RALPGIT
+41 RRSLPGIV
-48 DDIEIPE
+48 DDIDIAEGNE
-55 LTETGRQNLE
+55 RTEA
-65 NIENYLKSPEFK
+65 IENYLKSKEFA
-77 RLGTEVAFAVGGAMT
+77 RLATEVGFAVGGAMT
-92 GGTLAAARLALRPAL
+92 GGTLAAARLVLRPAL

-113 LGAGV
+113 LGAGF

-128 TTFDPKEELAKD
+128 TTFDPKDELSKD

-154 GAAIPALINK
+154 GAAVPALISK
-164 IKLRGIKTTKE
+164 VKLRGIKTTKE
-175 ADEAEKIIKS
+175 ADEAEQIIKS
-185 QKEELGK
+185 QKEELSK
-192 DISKLDDELATALK
+192 VSKLDDELATALK

-234 GGKLIKARKGAETLT
+234 GGKLIQARKGAETLT

-289 AYQALDDKLKVVS
+289 AYQALDDKLRVVS

-321 EAKPTEK
+321 EAKPTAK

-421 KLINKLIRDDPEQVF
+421 KLINKLIREDPEQVF

-456 ETKDEAVKKDLKDS
+456 KTKDEAVKKDLKDS

-550 ALLGLGTGVLTAPSI
+550 ALLGLGTGMFTLPSA

-616 MDRDEADDAL
+616 IDKDEADDAL

>member
-1 MGVITV
+1 
-7 RNLGQVRIAGDTP
+7 
-20 TKKEIQRIGALIKTK
+20 
-35 KEKAEK
+35 
-41 RALPGIT
+41 
-48 DDIEIPE
+48 
-55 LTETGRQNLE
+55 
-65 NIENYLKSPEFK
+65 
-77 RLGTEVAFAVGGAMT
+77 MT
-92 GGTLAAARLALRPAL
+92 GGTLTAARLVLRPAL

-154 GAAIPALINK
+154 GAAVPALISK
-164 IKLRGIKTTKE
+164 IKLRGIKTTKD
-175 ADEAEKIIKS
+175 ADEAEKIIQT
-185 QKEELGK
+185 QKEK
-192 DISKLDDELATALK
+192 FSDVSKLDDELATALK
-206 EGQLTPGLQTENRFI
+206 EGQLTPGLQTNNRFI

-234 GGKLIKARKGAETLT
+234 GGKLIQARKGAETLT

-267 YGDLLQ
+267 YGELLQ

-289 AYQALDDKLKVVS
+289 AYQALDDKLRVVS
-302 GGARVDITDIKKSA
+302 GGARVNITDIKKSA

-321 EAKPTEK
+321 EAKPTAK

-336 PRTILDQNDF
+336 PKTILEQNDF

-373 SQRYAATLAKE
+373 SQRYAAILAKE
-384 ITETLDDVG
+384 ITETLDDIG

-421 KLINKLIRDDPEQVF
+421 KLINKLIKEDPEQVF

-442 ERPSTVQ
+442 ERASTVK

-456 ETKDEAVKKDLKDS
+456 KTKDEAVKKDLKDS

-487 DTLKGDY
+487 DTLRGDY

-509 LFTPAELANVRGLL
+509 LFTPTELANVRGLL

-550 ALLGLGTGVLTAPSI
+550 ALLGLGTGMFTLPSA

-588 QGFALKPGDPKYYR
+588 TGFALKPGDPKYYR

-616 MDRDEADDAL
+616 IDRDEADDAL
-626 DELESTR
+626 DELEQTR

>member
-1 MGVITV
+1 MAVITV

-20 TKKEIQRIGALIKTK
+20 TEQEKQRIGALVQRQ
-35 KEKAEK
+35 KEKAE
-41 RALPGIT
+41 RRSLPGIV
-48 DDIEIPE
+48 DDIDIAEGNE
-55 LTETGRQNLE
+55 RTEA
-65 NIENYLKSPEFK
+65 IENYLKSKEFA
-77 RLGTEVAFAVGGAMT
+77 RLATEVGFAIGGAMT
-92 GGTLAAARLALRPAL
+92 GGTLTAARLVLRPAL

-128 TTFDPKEELAKD
+128 TTFDPKEELSKD

-154 GAAIPALINK
+154 GAAVPALISK

-175 ADEAEKIIKS
+175 ADEAEQIIQT
-185 QKEELGK
+185 QKEK
-192 DISKLDDELATALK
+192 FSDVSKLDDELATALK

-267 YGDLLQ
+267 YGELLQ

-289 AYQALDDKLKVVS
+289 AYQALDDKLRVVS
-302 GGARVDITDIKKSA
+302 GGARVNITNLKKTA
-316 QKLLD
+316 QGLLD
-321 EAKPTEK
+321 EAKPTER
-328 LQPDALKI
+328 LQGDALKVL
-336 PRTILDQNDF
+336 RTVLDKDDF
-346 VPFSTANAIRSQFLG
+346 VPFQVANSMRSEFLG

-367 ELISGQ
+367 ELISGK

-421 KLINKLIRDDPEQVF
+421 KLINKLIREDPEQVF

-442 ERPSTVQ
+442 ERPSTVK

-456 ETKDEAVKKDLKDS
+456 KTKDPVVKKDLKDS

-487 DTLKGDY
+487 DTLRGDY

-509 LFTPAELANVRGLL
+509 LFTPAELSNVRGLL
-523 KSLKVAQQKTVGEG
+523 KALKVAQQKTVGEG

-550 ALLGLGTGVLTAPSI
+550 ALLGLGTGMFTLPSA

-588 QGFALKPGDPKYYR
+588 TGFALKPGDPKYYR

-616 MDRDEADDAL
+616 IDRDEADDAL
-626 DELESTR
+626 DELEQTR

>member
-1 MGVITV
+1 MAVITV
-7 RNLGQVRIAGDTP
+7 RNLGQVRISGETP
-20 TKKEIQRIGALIKTK
+20 TEQEKQRIGLLVQRQ
-35 KEKAEK
+35 KEKSE
-41 RALPGIT
+41 RRSLPGIV
-48 DDIEIPE
+48 DDIDIAEGNE
-55 LTETGRQNLE
+55 RTEA
-65 NIENYLKSPEFK
+65 IENYLKSKEFA
-77 RLGTEVAFAVGGAMT
+77 RLATEVGFAVGGAMT
-92 GGTLAAARLALRPAL
+92 GGTLAAARLVLRPAL

-113 LGAGV
+113 LGAGF

-128 TTFDPKEELAKD
+128 TTFDPKDELSKD

-154 GAAIPALINK
+154 GAAVPALISK
-164 IKLRGIKTTKE
+164 VKLRGIKTTKE
-175 ADEAEKIIKS
+175 ADEAEQIIKS
-185 QKEELGK
+185 QKEELSK
-192 DISKLDDELATALK
+192 VSKLDDELATALK

-289 AYQALDDKLKVVS
+289 AYQALDDKLRVVS
-302 GGARVDITDIKKSA
+302 GGARVNITNLKKTA
-316 QKLLD
+316 QGLLD
-321 EAKPTEK
+321 EAKPTER
-328 LQPDALKI
+328 LQGDALKVL
-336 PRTILDQNDF
+336 RTVLDKDDF
-346 VPFSTANAIRSQFLG
+346 VPFQVANSMRSEFLG

-367 ELISGQ
+367 ELISGK

-421 KLINKLIRDDPEQVF
+421 KLINKLIREDPEQVF

-456 ETKDEAVKKDLKDS
+456 KTKDEAVKKDLKDS

-509 LFTPAELANVRGLL
+509 LFTPAELSNVRGLL
-523 KSLKVAQQKTVGEG
+523 KALKVAQQKTVGEG

-550 ALLGLGTGVLTAPSI
+550 ALLGLGTGMFTLPSA

-616 MDRDEADDAL
+616 IDKDEADDAL

>member
-1 MGVITV
+1 MAVITV
-7 RNLGQVRIAGDTP
+7 RNLGQVRISGETP
-20 TKKEIQRIGALIKTK
+20 TEQEKQRIGLLVQRQ
-35 KEKAEK
+35 KEKSE
-41 RALPGIT
+41 RRSLPGIV
-48 DDIEIPE
+48 DDIDIAEGNE
-55 LTETGRQNLE
+55 RTEA
-65 NIENYLKSPEFK
+65 IENYLKSKEFA
-77 RLGTEVAFAVGGAMT
+77 RLATEVGFAVGGAMT
-92 GGTLAAARLALRPAL
+92 GGTLAAARLVLRPAL

-113 LGAGV
+113 LGAGF

-128 TTFDPKEELAKD
+128 TTFDPKDELSKD

-154 GAAIPALINK
+154 GAAVPALISK
-164 IKLRGIKTTKE
+164 LKLRGIKTTKE
-175 ADEAEKIIKS
+175 ADEAEQIIKS
-185 QKEELGK
+185 QKEELSK
-192 DISKLDDELATALK
+192 VSKLDDELATALK

-289 AYQALDDKLKVVS
+289 AYQALDDKLRVVS
-302 GGARVDITDIKKSA
+302 GGARVNITNLKKTA
-316 QKLLD
+316 QGLLD
-321 EAKPTEK
+321 EAKPTER
-328 LQPDALKI
+328 LQGDALKVL
-336 PRTILDQNDF
+336 RTVLDKDDF
-346 VPFSTANAIRSQFLG
+346 VPFQVANSMRSEFLG

-367 ELISGQ
+367 ELISGK

-421 KLINKLIRDDPEQVF
+421 KLINKLIREDPEQVF

-456 ETKDEAVKKDLKDS
+456 KTKDEAVKKDLKDS

-550 ALLGLGTGVLTAPSI
+550 ALLGLGTRMFTLPSA

-616 MDRDEADDAL
+616 IDKDEADDAL

>member
-1 MGVITV
+1 MAVITV

-20 TKKEIQRIGALIKTK
+20 TEQEKERIGALVQRQ
-35 KEKAEK
+35 KEKAE
-41 RALPGIT
+41 RRSLPGIV
-48 DDIEIPE
+48 DDIDIAEGNE
-55 LTETGRQNLE
+55 RTEA
-65 NIENYLKSPEFK
+65 IENYLKSKEFA
-77 RLGTEVAFAVGGAMT
+77 RLATEVGFAIGGAMT
-92 GGTLAAARLALRPAL
+92 GGTLTAARLVLRPAL

-154 GAAIPALINK
+154 GAAVPALISK
-164 IKLRGIKTTKE
+164 IKLRGIKTTKD
-175 ADEAEKIIKS
+175 ADEAEKIIQT
-185 QKEELGK
+185 QKEK
-192 DISKLDDELATALK
+192 FSDVSKLDDELATALK
-206 EGQLTPGLQTENRFI
+206 EGQLTPGLQTNNRFI

-234 GGKLIKARKGAETLT
+234 GGKLIQARKGAETLT

-259 YGDITRSD
+259 FGDITRSD
-267 YGDLLQ
+267 YGELLQ
-273 RAITGNVDEW
+273 RDITGNVDEW

-289 AYQALDDKLKVVS
+289 AYQALDDKLRVVS
-302 GGARVDITDIKKSA
+302 GGARVNITDIKKSA

-321 EAKPTEK
+321 EAKPTAK

-336 PRTILDQNDF
+336 PKTILEQNDF

-373 SQRYAATLAKE
+373 SQRYAAILAKE
-384 ITETLDDVG
+384 ITETLDDIG

-421 KLINKLIRDDPEQVF
+421 KLINKLIREDPEQVF

-442 ERPSTVQ
+442 ERASTVK

-456 ETKDEAVKKDLKDS
+456 KTKDEAVKKDLKDS

-509 LFTPAELANVRGLL
+509 LFTPAELSNVRGLL
-523 KSLKVAQQKTVGEG
+523 KALKVAQQKTVGEG
-537 VPGGVFIQLTQAG
+537 VPGGVFIQLTQAC
-550 ALLGLGTGVLTAPSI
+550 ALLGLGTGMFTLPSA

-588 QGFALKPGDPKYYR
+588 TGFALKPGDPKYYR

-616 MDRDEADDAL
+616 IDRDEADDAL
-626 DELESTR
+626 DELEQTR